1 MAQATSEL
9 PAFLHFLP
17 SAGIKHEYQYT
28 QEWHGD
34 IGFVTSFTE
43 KQPSINPDGQ
53 LRAERWGTG
62 EAPPT

>member
-1 MAQATSEL
+1 MTQATSEL

-17 SAGIKHEYQYT
+17 STGIKYKYHYT
-28 QEWHGD
+28 QQWYGD

-53 LRAERWGTG
+53 CRAER
-62 EAPPT
+62 